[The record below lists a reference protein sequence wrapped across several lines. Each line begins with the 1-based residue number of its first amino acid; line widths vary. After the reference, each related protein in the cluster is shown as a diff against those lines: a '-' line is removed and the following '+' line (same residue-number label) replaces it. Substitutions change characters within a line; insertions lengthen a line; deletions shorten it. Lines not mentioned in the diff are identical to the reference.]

1 VIYGLET
8 GPLPDNY
15 TPLEAI
21 SVVKCLDDEGDV
33 VLVNRCTDGLKVW
46 DIVGLLTVTLD
57 DARAAA
63 SESYVYEIDDEED
76 EDDG

>member
-21 SVVKCLDDEGDV
+21 SIVKCLDDEGDV

-63 SESYVYEIDDEED
+63 SESFVYEIDDEED